1 MILSSYLQELSVK
14 ANKRRNNQR
23 ELLNLVPNI
32 DFYSTSKNRFV
43 EKKELPKKEI
53 RMKKNKGLM
62 EIIDKEEP
70 VKKEEEQSDVNDITE
85 GTLEEENVKE
95 ENVKEENVKEE
106 EEQSAVND
114 ITEGTLEEENVK
126 EEGQSAGNDIN
137 EGRLKDGQSAGSD
150 INDGRLKEE
159 QIAGSYI
166 KKIRRTTLFN

>member
-1 MILSSYLQELSVK
+1 MILSSYLRELSVK

-53 RMKKNKGLM
+53 KMKKKKGLM

-70 VKKEEEQSDVNDITE
+70 VKKEEEQSAGNDITE
-85 GTLEEENVKE
+85 VTP
-95 ENVKEENVKEE
+95 E
-106 EEQSAVND
+106 EEQIAV
-114 ITEGTLEEENVK
+114 
-126 EEGQSAGNDIN
+126 
-137 EGRLKDGQSAGSD
+137 SD

-159 QIAGSYI
+159 QSAVSDINGEQIAGSDI
-166 KKIRRTTLFN
+166 KKIFIKQPQEGGESPKTVETKNITLTSFF